1 MLAGPGAG
9 VEACSSGVEWE
20 ACGAGSGVELQRTG
34 RRLYRQGVSTS
45 YLTRVVGGEMNPL
58 SCRDMSEFL
67 RGAGVKVELL
77 PVPVLV
83 LLAGDDIF
91 GGLIVAQETINLGCV
106 HCSVL

>member
-1 MLAGPGAG
+1 
-9 VEACSSGVEWE
+9 
-20 ACGAGSGVELQRTG
+20 
-34 RRLYRQGVSTS
+34 
-45 YLTRVVGGEMNPL
+45 
-58 SCRDMSEFL
+58 MSEFL

-77 PVPVLV
+77 PVPVLG